1 MRCRKEKEEYWWGD
15 TGSRYIRSRST
26 VNTKYGF
33 LCFCLHHVFPK
44 TLGIEFLT
52 VLCLLLVT
60 ESFLRTSLSSS
71 DILFWCLG
79 HRGWTVQRW
88 VSFGTSPVV
97 QWLRPHTSV
106 HRTRVWSLVRE
117 LRSHM
122 PHGAAK
128 THTHTHTHT
137 HTEMG
142 LLYPCLPEGSNI
154 TQLVDGLVGL
164 SAASRH

>member
-1 MRCRKEKEEYWWGD
+1 
-15 TGSRYIRSRST
+15 
-26 VNTKYGF
+26 
-33 LCFCLHHVFPK
+33 
-44 TLGIEFLT
+44 
-52 VLCLLLVT
+52 
-60 ESFLRTSLSSS
+60 
-71 DILFWCLG
+71 
-79 HRGWTVQRW
+79 
-88 VSFGTSPVV
+88 
-97 QWLRPHTSV
+97 
-106 HRTRVWSLVRE
+106 
-117 LRSHM
+117 M